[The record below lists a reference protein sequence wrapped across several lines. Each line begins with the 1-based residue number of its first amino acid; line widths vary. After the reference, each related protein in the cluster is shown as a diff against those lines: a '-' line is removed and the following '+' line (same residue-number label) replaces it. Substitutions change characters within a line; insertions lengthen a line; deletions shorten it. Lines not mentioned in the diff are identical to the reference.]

1 MPVRWCDDCVCLSFA
16 RCRRPSR
23 MPLRCGPV
31 GGCAKSYQ
39 NIPAQLSIVLSFTGG
54 TVCLYG
60 DLVVLLALRIQCCG
74 ERRSQQLGLL
84 CGVACA
90 APVVRALV
98 TLPLQAWSLL
108 RSSSHLSWAIVP
120 YSGATIFLR
129 RYCTSQ
135 PQFASRELQIVRD
148 PTRRNIAC
156 SSHSR
161 VVVS

>member
-1 MPVRWCDDCVCLSFA
+1 
-16 RCRRPSR
+16 

-60 DLVVLLALRIQCCG
+60 DLVVATGAAHSSCG

-84 CGVACA
+84 CDVACA

-108 RSSSHLSWAIVP
+108 RHGCRGTALP
-120 YSGATIFLR
+120 YSSAVF
-129 RYCTSQ
+129 
-135 PQFASRELQIVRD
+135 IVRRSLRQCKFWGTWLHIGNV
-148 PTRRNIAC
+148 PAEC
-156 SSHSR
+156 LLL
-161 VVVS
+161 